1 MNHPSLSAQQ
11 IYDTAPLGSLISFSD
26 GTPEP
31 PARHRRKHAAWES
44 SNGTGRLTRKVPA
57 NRASAASFTLH
68 LADFG
73 SGDVTVVKAYRT
85 VPVTSWGM
93 TMSFGTYLRLDITV
107 HDGWRAVVRAAAR
120 KLRPEARRDP
130 ARREAR
136 HRFYGQML
144 EYHRGAQEI
153 VAYWRL

>member
-1 MNHPSLSAQQ
+1 
-11 IYDTAPLGSLISFSD
+11 
-26 GTPEP
+26 
-31 PARHRRKHAAWES
+31 
-44 SNGTGRLTRKVPA
+44 
-57 NRASAASFTLH
+57 
-68 LADFG
+68 
-73 SGDVTVVKAYRT
+73 
-85 VPVTSWGM
+85 M